1 MYTKHFTKL
10 MLLVAVIAASLNA
23 NAFGVEFFR
32 GIPLPFKGNELTTPT
47 SYVPM
52 YTDFSD
58 NFARDG
64 ALNDSVV
71 DGFRTGYVP
80 PFEFDP
86 AGNPVPDGLLTGVAA
101 HLAGRWMPQSGSDY
115 VTSNLKGGSVR
126 RVTDGG
132 PAVAC
137 LPWRVYP
144 ELGRGYLLE
153 MSAIVAEGETVSMAY
168 FGDVQA
174 YGTSQGLDNELG
186 QLVLGIARGTQAAG
200 TQDQLTW
207 NIAWDDNGSR
217 RELSG
222 PSIASL
228 NGEEIRMQLR
238 WDDIRNSGNDLFD
251 AWLETGSGNQQLL
264 SGSMSTE
271 IDVFGA
277 GFELNGTG
285 SMITGFL
292 TAVPEPSSALM
303 GMGIFGLLLVLRH
316 RK

>member
-1 MYTKHFTKL
+1 
-10 MLLVAVIAASLNA
+10 
-23 NAFGVEFFR
+23 
-32 GIPLPFKGNELTTPT
+32 
-47 SYVPM
+47 M

-86 AGNPVPDGLLTGVAA
+86 AGNPVPDGLLTGVARN
-101 HLAGRWMPQSGSDY
+101 LPVAGCLKVAAITSHRASMAARSDESP
-115 VTSNLKGGSVR
+115 TA
-126 RVTDGG
+126 G

-144 ELGRGYLLE
+144 ELGEVYLLE

-174 YGTSQGLDNELG
+174 YGTSQGLANELG

-217 RELSG
+217 REFSG
-222 PSIASL
+222 TSIASL